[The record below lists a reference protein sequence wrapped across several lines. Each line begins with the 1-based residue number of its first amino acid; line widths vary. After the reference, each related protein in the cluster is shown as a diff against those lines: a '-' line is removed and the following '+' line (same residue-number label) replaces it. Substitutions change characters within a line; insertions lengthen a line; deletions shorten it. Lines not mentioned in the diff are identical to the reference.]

1 MPPSSAPSREQPLSR
16 LWLAAGIGNAFTSS
30 LLNPLDV
37 TKTRMQTN
45 GGSLISTLRSSWTE
59 GGLRGLFMPGLAASI
74 LREFVYS
81 GPRIGFYT
89 PVRDFYAQ
97 QTGAVGMETPFVKVA
112 AALTTGAFSCILANP
127 IDVVKIRM
135 QRNPNAY
142 TSTFAAIPAIVKAE
156 GFVGLT
162 KGLAPSTLR
171 GMSLSVGQLAVYD
184 IVKTAVRDGLG
195 FKEGTQLHVMSAL
208 VTGVAASVLSAP
220 FDYLKARTMAADG
233 SRETMRSVLRTLSA
247 QGKLPGALYTGVAPA
262 YLRQGPH
269 ALICWPVMEK
279 LRAALD
285 LDPV

>member
-1 MPPSSAPSREQPLSR
+1 MTNPSREQPLSR

-37 TKTRMQTN
+37 AKTRMQTN
-45 GGSLISTLRSSWTE
+45 GGSLITTLRSSWIE
-59 GGLRGLFMPGLAASI
+59 GGLRNIFLPGLAASI
-74 LREFVYS
+74 LREFIYS

-89 PVRDFYAQ
+89 PVRDFYAK
-97 QTGAVGMETPFVKVA
+97 QTGAVETPFVKVA
-112 AALTTGAFSCILANP
+112 AALTTGAFSCVLANP

-135 QRNPNAY
+135 QRNPQAY
-142 TSTFAAIPAIVKAE
+142 SSTFAAIPAIVKAE
-156 GFVGLT
+156 GWFGLT
-162 KGLAPSTLR
+162 KGIAPSTLR

-195 FKEGTQLHVMSAL
+195 VNEGTQLYIMSAL

-247 QGKLPGALYTGVAPA
+247 QGKLPRALFTGVQPA
-262 YLRQGPH
+262 YMRQGPH

-279 LRAALD
+279 LRAVLG